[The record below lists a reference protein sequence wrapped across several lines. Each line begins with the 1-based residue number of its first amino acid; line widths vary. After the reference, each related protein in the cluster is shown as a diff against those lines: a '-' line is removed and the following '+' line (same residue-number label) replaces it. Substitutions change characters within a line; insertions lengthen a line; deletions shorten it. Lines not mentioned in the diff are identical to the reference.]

1 MLISLPSANIIK
13 HSFVFKL
20 PAIKKLFVEHWDE
33 PNADLLE
40 FLKCSSPVSTKILTF
55 GWSMSDYKP
64 IEYYLDGLEVA
75 LKGDKQEVI
84 VSTWVHSKESL
95 QRVVRAAAG
104 ASKFVIR
111 WSKISL
117 EEDLD
122 FSGPDYK
129 IQVRVIALLGSYAKE
144 VFLLS

>member
-1 MLISLPSANIIK
+1 MIISLPSINIIK

-20 PAIKKLFVEHWDE
+20 PSIKKLFVEYCSE
-33 PNADLLE
+33 PNSDLLE
-40 FLKCSSPVSTKILTF
+40 FLKCSSPASTKILTF
-55 GWSMSDYKP
+55 GWLINYWKP
-64 IEYYLDGLEVA
+64 IDYYLDGLEVA

-84 VSTWVHSKESL
+84 LNQWMHSKESL

-104 ASKFVIR
+104 ASKFVVR
-111 WSKISL
+111 ASKISL

-122 FSGPDYK
+122 FYGPDYK

-144 VFLLS
+144 MFLFS

>member
-1 MLISLPSANIIK
+1 
-13 HSFVFKL
+13 
-20 PAIKKLFVEHWDE
+20 
-33 PNADLLE
+33 
-40 FLKCSSPVSTKILTF
+40 
-55 GWSMSDYKP
+55 MSDWKP
-64 IEYYLDGLEVA
+64 IDYYLDGLEVA

-84 VSTWVHSKESL
+84 LNQWMHSKESL

-111 WSKISL
+111 KSKISL

-129 IQVRVIALLGSYAKE
+129 IQVRAIALLGSCAKGG
-144 VFLLS
+144 FSA